1 MRNDFPAIL
10 DRFIKSYYELVD
22 CITNVKDSDSFKSD
36 EKFKNNLEKLVTLRV
51 YQLKAFVILLNNF
64 PEDAISLF
72 KRRYLSVDLENS
84 PRDQVADLDI
94 MFSDIREVLGNNK
107 FNEILNCPEFTEKN
121 KDYYRVK
128 EAIEFALEED
138 E

>member
-1 MRNDFPAIL
+1 M
-10 DRFIKSYYELVD
+10 
-22 CITNVKDSDSFKSD
+22 KDSDSFKSD